1 MSIISIPLL
10 NKELQR
16 TGGRVLVRIGTED
29 IDFRLNFNIILST
42 ENPAVHLTPD
52 VASRVTIVNF
62 TVTPASLESQSLN
75 KVLQYEKP
83 ELELQRAAVLKLQG
97 EQNAKLRELEDEM
110 LAKISACEGSILEDA
125 TISQLTHATINQFTD
140 SWAMPGILQEIIS
153 I

>member
-1 MSIISIPLL
+1 
-10 NKELQR
+10 
-16 TGGRVLVRIGTED
+16 
-29 IDFRLNFNIILST
+29 
-42 ENPAVHLTPD
+42 
-52 VASRVTIVNF
+52 VNF

-83 ELELQRAAVLKLQG
+83 ELEIQRAAVLKLQG
-97 EQNAKLRELEDEM
+97 EQNVKLRELEDEM